1 MMYWTFFAR
10 VVLGFGFGAASA
22 LYAVNRSSVPT
33 LSLRGWFCTCAIF
46 NGEEKELIH
55 VCRCCGRDR
64 EWALKNQPQNLTR
77 IGFIGNGK

>member
-1 MMYWTFFAR
+1 MSYWIFLVG

-33 LSLRGWFCTCAIF
+33 LSLKGWFCMCGIF
-46 NGEEKELIH
+46 NGEEKEIQH
-55 VCRCCGRDR
+55 MCRTCARSR

-77 IGFIGNGK
+77 IAYLGDGR